1 MLSRSISSGSTTP
14 RPTAT
19 ARRRI
24 STSSRSRRA
33 AVRTFEYAT
42 PSRRVPGGKTTAAA
56 TTGPASGLMPTS
68 STPATCRMP
77 TRQRSVSRCGAAVAG
92 PRRRFLGRRP
102 PTPIPECSAS
112 KERGGLS
119 KRAPAEERQRL
130 GDGGVLHRRA
140 GGVRGAPRQPRPH
153 HRGRLR
159 RDRLRPERR
168 LIGADERRRPP
179 PVPPIDAVVPG
190 EPDRLRAR
198 ARRRDAE
205 PEAMPRAVEEPRAQ
219 VQVAE
224 LPPERAALDR
234 ARVAPEAPVLA
245 RARGQDRVGGEHA
258 VFQREGDA
266 LAHERV
272 APGCIPNQER
282 ARRRDPRAGRVGAD
296 GERLPRSRPRAD
308 ACQLSGELGL
318 ETCAVDRRERVDAD
332 VGVRHAVDH
341 AGERPAIAAE
351 PRRARGEVEL
361 VAARGV
367 AVPARLGDGDV
378 AHDGARHGAFA
389 AAHERAA
396 HDAPAPVGAD
406 HDGRP
411 VRAAIRLDAHAR
423 AVAGEIDDAL
433 ALAQLDAALAR
444 RPGERRVELAPAD
457 DAAEVRAADREDA
470 ARDGDARGIDP
481 RVGNRERDAQLLEQA
496 QRLGDDTPGARLVPG
511 VTALVEEERAR
522 GELRRHGGEP
532 ERRSGS
538 GGSRADDDGLAPFHE
553 RALSAPRRPPPLPAT
568 LSPNRASGQGA
579 ARGRHTW
586 TASTCTRPTTARE
599 LPGRILATR
608 TSRIYRDRR
617 PLYS

>member
-1 MLSRSISSGSTTP
+1 MLARSISSGSTTP
-14 RPTAT
+14 MPTAT

-24 STSSRSRRA
+24 STPSRSRRA
-33 AVRTFEYAT
+33 AVRTLESAT

-56 TTGPASGLMPTS
+56 TTGPASGPMPTS

-102 PTPIPECSAS
+102 PTPIPGCSAS
-112 KERGGLS
+112 KERDGLS
-119 KRAPAEERQRL
+119 KR
-130 GDGGVLHRRA
+130 
-140 GGVRGAPRQPRPH
+140 
-153 HRGRLR
+153 
-159 RDRLRPERR
+159 PET
-168 LIGADERRRPP
+168 DERGERPP
-179 PVPPIDAVVPG
+179 PVPPLGAVVPR

-205 PEAMPRAVEEPRAQ
+205 PEAMPRAVEEPGAQ

-234 ARVAPEAPVLA
+234 ARVVREAPVTA
-245 RARGQDRVGGEHA
+245 RARRDDRVGGEHA
-258 VFQREGDA
+258 VFQRERDA

-296 GERLPRSRPRAD
+296 GERLPRPRPRAY

-318 ETCAVDRRERVDAD
+318 EACAVDRRECVDAD
-332 VGVRHAVDH
+332 VGVRRAVDH
-341 AGERPAIAAE
+341 AGEGPAIAAE

-457 DAAEVRAADREDA
+457 AAAEVRAADREDA

-496 QRLGDDTPGARLVPG
+496 PRLRDDAPGPRLGPG
-511 VTALVEEERAR
+511 VTALGPEERAR

-568 LSPNRASGQGA
+568 LSPNRAGA
-579 ARGRHTW
+579 GGGPWKAHLEG
-586 TASTCTRPTTARE
+586 
-599 LPGRILATR
+599 
-608 TSRIYRDRR
+608 SRR
-617 PLYS
+617 

>member
-1 MLSRSISSGSTTP
+1 MLRRSISSGSTTP

-33 AVRTFEYAT
+33 AVRTFESAT

-56 TTGPASGLMPTS
+56 TTGPASGPMPTS

-92 PRRRFLGRRP
+92 RRRRFLGRRP
-102 PTPIPECSAS
+102 PTPIPGCSAS
-112 KERGGLS
+112 KERDGLS
-119 KRAPAEERQRL
+119 KR
-130 GDGGVLHRRA
+130 
-140 GGVRGAPRQPRPH
+140 
-153 HRGRLR
+153 
-159 RDRLRPERR
+159 PET
-168 LIGADERRRPP
+168 DERRQRGERPP
-179 PVPPIDAVVPG
+179 PVPPPGAVVPR
-190 EPDRLRAR
+190 EPDRRR
-198 ARRRDAE
+198 GGARRRDAE
-205 PEAMPRAVEEPRAQ
+205 PEAMPRPVEEPRAQ
-219 VQVAE
+219 VQAAE
-224 LPPERAALDR
+224 LPPERAALAR
-234 ARVAPEAPVLA
+234 ARVVAEAPVPP
-245 RARGQDRVGGEHA
+245 RARRDDRVGGEHA

-296 GERLPRSRPRAD
+296 GERLPRPRPRAY
-308 ACQLSGELGL
+308 ACQLSGELRL
-318 ETCAVDRRERVDAD
+318 EACAVDRRERVDAD
-332 VGVRHAVDH
+332 VGVWRAVDH
-341 AGERPAIAAE
+341 AGEGPAIAAE

-367 AVPARLGDGDV
+367 AVPARLGDGNV

-389 AAHERAA
+389 AAHECAA

-481 RVGNRERDAQLLEQA
+481 RVGNRERDAQPLEQA
-496 QRLGDDTPGARLVPG
+496 QRLGDDAPGARLVPG
-511 VTALVEEERAR
+511 ATALAQEERAR

-586 TASTCTRPTTARE
+586 RASTCTRPTTARE
-599 LPGRILATR
+599 LSDAH
-608 TSRIYRDRR
+608 
-617 PLYS
+617 

>member
-1 MLSRSISSGSTTP
+1 MLRRSISSGSTTP

-33 AVRTFEYAT
+33 AVRTFESAT

-56 TTGPASGLMPTS
+56 TTGPASGPMPTS
-68 STPATCRMP
+68 STPATCWMP

-102 PTPIPECSAS
+102 PTPIPGCSAS
-112 KERGGLS
+112 KERDGLS
-119 KRAPAEERQRL
+119 KR
-130 GDGGVLHRRA
+130 
-140 GGVRGAPRQPRPH
+140 
-153 HRGRLR
+153 
-159 RDRLRPERR
+159 PET
-168 LIGADERRRPP
+168 DERRQRGERPP
-179 PVPPIDAVVPG
+179 PVPPLGAVVPR

-205 PEAMPRAVEEPRAQ
+205 PEAMPRPVEEPRAQ
-219 VQVAE
+219 VQAAE

-234 ARVAPEAPVLA
+234 ARVVAEAPVPP
-245 RARGQDRVGGEHA
+245 RARRDDRVGGEHA

-272 APGCIPNQER
+272 APGGIPDQER

-367 AVPARLGDGDV
+367 AVPARIGDRDV
-378 AHDGARHGAFA
+378 AREGARHRARA
-389 AAHERAA
+389 VAHERAA
-396 HDAPAPVGAD
+396 HDAPAPVGTD
-406 HDGRP
+406 DDGRP
-411 VRAAIRLDAHAR
+411 VGAAIRLDAHAR
-423 AVAGEIDDAL
+423 TVAGEIDDAF

-444 RPGERRVELAPAD
+444 RPGERRVELAPPD
-457 DAAEVRAADREDA
+457 DAAEVRAADCEDA

-599 LPGRILATR
+599 L
-608 TSRIYRDRR
+608 
-617 PLYS
+617 